1 MKEAAEAQTDVTLR
15 VGVLGSPTGWYM
27 KDLQRAAHLI
37 SKRKRTAVESLSFSK
52 LSVWSNAGDAPG
64 ARTWTQAVGEANE
77 LESIALTDCDCV
89 LVRSMPLGSVEQIIF
104 RMNAL
109 HVAQASGV
117 HVLNGPR
124 CLEIAIDKW
133 LTLDIAKRAGLH
145 TPKTICCQT
154 RDDALLAW
162 EALGSDCIVKP
173 IFGGEG
179 RGIVRVS
186 DRDMAWRV
194 FSTLEQLQSVI
205 YVQEFLESEGYD
217 LRLLIVGEE
226 LFCVRREN
234 HGDWRSNVARGGQA
248 IPHSPTFEQIS
259 IAFRACKAIGG
270 WMIGVDILPTKD
282 GRNILLE
289 LNAVPGWRATA
300 GALNVDMAQLILHRL
315 HGVAPRP

>member
-1 MKEAAEAQTDVTLR
+1 MSDRAESSLEGALR

-27 KDLQRAAHLI
+27 KDLQRAAD
-37 SKRKRTAVESLSFSK
+37 SMPVDKKTAVESLSFSK
-52 LSVWSNAGDAPG
+52 LSVWSDSNMPPV
-64 ARTWTQAVGEANE
+64 ARTWTQGSENAND
-77 LESIALTDCDCV
+77 LKPIALTDCHSV

-109 HVAQASGV
+109 HAAKASGV
-117 HVLNGPR
+117 QVLNPPR

-133 LTLDIAKRAGLH
+133 LTLDIAKQSGLL
-145 TPKTICCQT
+145 TPITICCQT
-154 RDDALLAW
+154 RDDSLQAW
-162 EALGSDCIVKP
+162 ETLGGDCIVKP

-205 YVQEFLESEGYD
+205 YLQEFLASDGCD

-234 HGDWRSNVARGGQA
+234 HGDWRSNVARGGHA
-248 IPHSPTFEQIS
+248 IAHEPTFEQIS
-259 IAFRACKAIGG
+259 MAFRACKAIGG

-282 GRNILLE
+282 GRNVLLE

-300 GALNVDMAQLILHRL
+300 GALNVDMAQLLLHRL
-315 HGVAPRP
+315 HESARS